1 MKYIPQN
8 ASALPR
14 FSGIRTFM
22 RLPYVKDLNEVDFA
36 IVGIPFDTGGSYRSG
51 QRFGPA
57 SIRENSTMLR
67 PRSFNLGVN
76 IFDYLSGIDYGD
88 VPCIPGSIH
97 DTYRL
102 IEETLTPLVDRDI
115 FTLCFGGD
123 HSITLG
129 ELRAHAKKH
138 GPISLVHF
146 DSHQDMDD
154 AFWTD
159 VVDGGIKYNHGTPF
173 RRAIDEGLIDPN
185 HSIQIGIR
193 GTDYDESDIKMSTD
207 AGLKVITAN
216 ELHTIGVEKACKII
230 KETVGE
236 NKAFLTFDVDFL
248 DPAYAPGT
256 GTIEIGG
263 FSTYE
268 AVRLIVGIREIQ
280 FVGCDIVE
288 VLPDLDHGNITSW
301 AAASLAHEIISL
313 IALQRKEGKR

>member
-1 MKYIPQN
+1 MKYEPQN
-8 ASALPR
+8 ASAAPR
-14 FSGIRTFM
+14 FTGIRTFM
-22 RLPYVKDLNEVDFA
+22 RLPFIKTTEDVDFA

-57 SIRENSTMLR
+57 RIRENSTMLR

-88 VPCIPGSIH
+88 VPCVPGNIA

-102 IEETLTPLVDRDI
+102 IEETLKPLVENDI
-115 FTLCFGGD
+115 FPLCFGGD

-129 ELRAHAKKH
+129 ELRAIAKQH
-138 GPISLVHF
+138 GPVCLIHF

-154 AFWTD
+154 AYWTD
-159 VVDGGIKYNHGTPF
+159 IVDGGVKYNHGTPF
-173 RRAIDEGLIDPN
+173 RRAIDEGLIDPE

-193 GTDYDESDIKMSTD
+193 GTDYDDSDIRMSTD
-207 AGLKVITAN
+207 QGIRVITAN
-216 ELHTIGVEKACKII
+216 ELHEIGTKEACEII
-230 KETVGE
+230 KQTVGDR
-236 NKAFLTFDVDFL
+236 KAFLTFDVDFL
-248 DPAYAPGT
+248 DPAFAPGT

-268 AVRLIVGIREIQ
+268 AVQLIMGMKEIR

-288 VLPDLDHGNITSW
+288 VLPDLDHSNITCW
-301 AAASLAHEIISL
+301 AAASIAHEVISV
-313 IALQRKEGKR
+313 IALQKKQGLR